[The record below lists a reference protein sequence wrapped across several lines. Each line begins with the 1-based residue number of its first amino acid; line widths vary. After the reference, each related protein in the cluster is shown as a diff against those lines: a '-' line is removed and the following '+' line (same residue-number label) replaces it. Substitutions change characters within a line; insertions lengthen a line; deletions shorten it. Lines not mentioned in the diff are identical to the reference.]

1 MNSVPIRFERIFL
14 EKVWGGRNLATTPGF
29 ELPAEMLVGETWEVV
44 DREDENS
51 VAAVGAAKGRSLSEL
66 MAENARA
73 ILGDSSPNSKG
84 RFPLLV
90 KYIDA
95 SQSLSIQV
103 HPDDNS
109 ARRLGNG
116 AEGKTEAWFILAAEP
131 GAAIY
136 SGLKPGVTREQF
148 ELEANAGA
156 VEELLV
162 KWEVQAGDCVTLPGG
177 TIHAI
182 GAGVTLLEVQQN
194 SDTTYRVW
202 DWGRLGLDG
211 KPRDTHLSEALE
223 VMAFGIRTRPPV
235 RAVREAIGES
245 LARSRQSQTDYF
257 ALDTVEVRGSAEFS
271 THNRFEILVITE
283 GTAVLKLPNGEAEQQ
298 MLTGEAWLLPGAMGD
313 YSLASAGESVSLVSL
328 TDGFR

>member
-51 VAAVGAAKGRSLSEL
+51 VAATGASGGRALRQL
-66 MAENARA
+66 MEDQERA
-73 ILGDSSPNSKG
+73 ILGDSSANAKG

-95 SQSLSIQV
+95 SQALSIQV
-103 HPDDNS
+103 HPDDES
-109 ARRLGNG
+109 AKRVGG
-116 AEGKTEAWFILAAEP
+116 AAEGKTEAWYILAAEP
-131 GAAIY
+131 NAAIY

-148 ELEANAGA
+148 EASAKAGT

-162 KWEVQAGDCVTLPGG
+162 RWEVQAGDCITLLGG

-211 KPRDTHLSEALE
+211 KPRETHLAEALE
-223 VMAFGIRTRPPV
+223 VISFGGRPRPPV
-235 RAVREAIGES
+235 RAAREAIGES
-245 LARSRQSQTDYF
+245 LSRARQSQTDFF
-257 ALDTVEVRGSAEFS
+257 ALDSVEVRGAAEFS
-271 THNRFEILVITE
+271 TNNRFEIIVITE
-283 GTAVLKLPNGEAEQQ
+283 GAGVLEFSGQTETQQ
-298 MLTGEAWLLPGAMGD
+298 LLTGETWLLPAAMGD
-313 YSLASAGESVSLVSL
+313 YRLASKGESISFVSL
-328 TDGFR
+328 TDGYR

>member
-14 EKVWGGRNLATTPGF
+14 EKVWGGRNLATTPGL

-51 VAAVGAAKGRSLSEL
+51 VVVTGATSGRALRQL
-66 MAENARA
+66 MEQAERA
-73 ILGDSSPNSKG
+73 ILGDSSANAKG

-95 SQSLSIQV
+95 SKALSIQV
-103 HPDDNS
+103 HPDDES
-109 ARRLGNG
+109 AKRVGG
-116 AEGKTEAWFILAAEP
+116 SAEGKTEAWYILAAEKN
-131 GAAIY
+131 AAIY
-136 SGLKPGVTREQF
+136 SGLKPGVTREKF
-148 ELEANAGA
+148 EASAKDGA

-162 KWEVQAGDCVTLPGG
+162 RWEVQAGDCITLLGG

-211 KPRDTHLSEALE
+211 KPRETHLRQALE
-223 VMAFGIRTRPPV
+223 VISFGGRSRPPV
-235 RAVREAIGES
+235 RAAREAIGES
-245 LARSRQSQTDYF
+245 LSRARQSQTDFF
-257 ALDTVEVRGSAEFS
+257 ALDSVEVRGAAEFS
-271 THNRFEILVITE
+271 TNNRFEIIVITE
-283 GTAVLKLPNGEAEQQ
+283 GDGVLEFSGQTEKQQ
-298 MLTGEAWLLPGAMGD
+298 LSTGETWLLPAAMGD
-313 YSLASAGESVSLVSL
+313 YRLASTGESISFVSL
-328 TDGFR
+328 TDGYR